1 MGPQSA
7 WDCCSVQGVSGYLAH
22 TRETHTA
29 GGDCGLHY
37 SGCIW
42 WSQRYIH
49 SSREDQVPH
58 QGCSSN
64 QDWGILSM
72 YRLDYVCLLYTRN
85 IYLHTLLY
93 VCMLP
98 YTYIHCC
105 MCVCYHI
112 PTYTLYV
119 CMLPYTYIHCCI
131 CVCYHIPTYTAVC
144 VYASIYLHTL
154 LYMCMLPYPYIHCCM
169 CVCYHIPTY
178 TAVCVYATIYLH
190 TLLYVCTLP

>member
-1 MGPQSA
+1 MGSA

-112 PTYTLYV
+112 PTYTAVCVYATIYLHTMPYV
-119 CMLPYTYIHCCI
+119 CMLPYTYIHCCMWL
-131 CVCYHIPTYTAVC
+131 CYHIP
-144 VYASIYLHTL
+144 
-154 LYMCMLPYPYIHCCM
+154 
-169 CVCYHIPTY
+169 
-178 TAVCVYATIYLH
+178 
-190 TLLYVCTLP
+190 